1 MSKLDN
7 DGFQV
12 VSSKRASKNKSTKL
26 SHQSQEFWKREI
38 EINTE
43 SCHRRIIS
51 AREDVLA
58 SQYLIDVL
66 KAVSNIVGCRNI
78 VEIIC
83 FGLGRIGE
91 CNISRYQLA
100 LLLCLKQKLNPNKV
114 LVHDPVFTSQ
124 ECDVLKQLGLEIIKE
139 NNEGSYVISD
149 QEVTLVYLPH
159 CPKQLTNNFL
169 WSNWS
174 LKLENCILL
183 CNSFST
189 LTENQPSRELS
200 VEVPYIYK
208 ICQYLS
214 EVSIDNSF
222 TFKDIFN
229 DTSFHFFPK
238 EKLNTVPASFW
249 ADRQK
254 PEYKET
260 EEFITSLMF
269 NNLKI

>member
-66 KAVSNIVGCRNI
+66 KA
-78 VEIIC
+78 
-83 FGLGRIGE
+83 
-91 CNISRYQLA
+91 
-100 LLLCLKQKLNPNKV
+100 
-114 LVHDPVFTSQ
+114 
-124 ECDVLKQLGLEIIKE
+124 
-139 NNEGSYVISD
+139 
-149 QEVTLVYLPH
+149 
-159 CPKQLTNNFL
+159 
-169 WSNWS
+169 
-174 LKLENCILL
+174 
-183 CNSFST
+183 
-189 LTENQPSRELS
+189 
-200 VEVPYIYK
+200 
-208 ICQYLS
+208 
-214 EVSIDNSF
+214 
-222 TFKDIFN
+222 
-229 DTSFHFFPK
+229 